1 MRNEL
6 KRFQKILT
14 AVHSDVFESH
24 HVDDKDRRSNEAVLK
39 ITLDFLR
46 RMKQDEL
53 SNLLQ
58 SSMFL

>member
-1 MRNEL
+1 MKNEL
-6 KRFQKILT
+6 KTFQKIVT
-14 AVHSDVFESH
+14 AAHSEVFERH
-24 HVDDKDRRSNEAVLK
+24 EDDKDRRSNEAVLK

-58 SSMFL
+58 SSTFL